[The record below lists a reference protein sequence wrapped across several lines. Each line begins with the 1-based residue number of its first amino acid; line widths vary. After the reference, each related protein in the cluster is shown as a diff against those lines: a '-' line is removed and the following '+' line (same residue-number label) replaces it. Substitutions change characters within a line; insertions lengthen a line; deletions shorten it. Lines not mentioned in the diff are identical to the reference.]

1 MNDPGAAVF
10 PRVVQMS
17 DIRLIA
23 LDLDGTLLNS
33 NKQLTPACRSALDRA
48 AAEGTEIV
56 PTTGRFF
63 DGMPAAVRE
72 LPYLHYAITI
82 NGAQVMDL
90 KRGSVVYRAE
100 LPCEQAVAIMRMLD
114 DLPVIYDCYMDNW
127 GWMNRDMWER
137 CGDYTPDEHY
147 FRMVRELRKPVPDL
161 KKMLLEKGHGVQKV
175 QLFTKDMELRA
186 RLLREMEHW
195 FENIAVSTS
204 VINNVEINSAD
215 ANKGAALRK
224 LAQYLGLERAQ
235 TAAFGDGIND
245 LSMIIEAGL
254 GIAMENAAPEVK
266 AHADQLTTSC
276 DADGVAAGIERWCLH
291 SS

>member
-1 MNDPGAAVF
+1 MN
-10 PRVVQMS
+10 

-23 LDLDGTLLNS
+23 LDLDGTLLDS
-33 NKQLTPACRSALDRA
+33 NKELSPANRAALDRA
-48 AAEGTEIV
+48 AAAGIEIV

-63 DGMPAAVRE
+63 DGMPAVVRA

-82 NGAQVMDL
+82 NGAQVVDL
-90 KRGSVVYRAE
+90 RRDSVVYRAE
-100 LPCEQAVAIMRMLD
+100 LPCEQAVEIMRMLD
-114 DLPVIYDCYMDNW
+114 ELPVIYDCYMDNW

-161 KKMLLEKGHGVQKV
+161 KKMLLERGHGVQKV

-186 RLLREMEHW
+186 RLLRELEGQ
-195 FENIAVSTS
+195 FANIAVSTS
-204 VINNVEINSAD
+204 VINNVEINSAA
-215 ANKGAALRK
+215 ANKGAALLK
-224 LAQYLGLERAQ
+224 LAEYLGLERAQ

-245 LSMIIEAGL
+245 LSMIAAAGL

-266 AHADQLTTSC
+266 AHADQLSASC
-276 DADGVAAGIERWCLH
+276 DADGVALGIERWCLH
-291 SS
+291 NA